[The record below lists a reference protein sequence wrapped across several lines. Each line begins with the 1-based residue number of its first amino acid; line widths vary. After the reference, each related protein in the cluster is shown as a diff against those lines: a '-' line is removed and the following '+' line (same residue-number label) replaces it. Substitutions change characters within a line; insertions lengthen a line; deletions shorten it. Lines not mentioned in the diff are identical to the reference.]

1 MREVV
6 RSAEGKAPPP
16 DELKEWWLCE
26 ELHVLPE
33 AGGLRDQPAGL
44 LTKMQYI
51 GTVYRA
57 IRTWNDREPGKE
69 KEFVDAYP
77 DLWQVIQR
85 VMEMEKQWQE
95 AQ

>member
-1 MREVV
+1 MQEVV
-6 RSAEGKAPPP
+6 RCADGHGSPP
-16 DELKEWWLCE
+16 DELTEWWQCE

-33 AGGLRDQPAGL
+33 PGGLRDQPAGL
-44 LTKMQYI
+44 MNRLQYI

-57 IRTWNDREPGKE
+57 IRAWNDREPGKE
-69 KEFVDAYP
+69 KDFVDTYP